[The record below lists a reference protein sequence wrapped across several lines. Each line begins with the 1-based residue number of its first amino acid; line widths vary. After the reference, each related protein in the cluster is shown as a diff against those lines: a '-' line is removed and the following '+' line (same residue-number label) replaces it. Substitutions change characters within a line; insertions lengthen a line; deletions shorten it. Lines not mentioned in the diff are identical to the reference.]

1 MMDEATR
8 EGLVARFRDYLDG
21 SEEMPPEQAPEVP
34 DLFSLLAELAAMKN
48 EVKIESRQVKSAL
61 DEFRGLFDTLQQSN
75 ARLDG
80 ELSRQRERETRER
93 QDAEQDLLLEL
104 LELRDRMQAGQDQL
118 LRYRPGW
125 LARRGG
131 AKDYVGGIVEG
142 QAMLLRR
149 LDETLARRGVRP
161 LQPLGRR
168 FDPATMHAADT
179 AHDPERDDGQVLGE
193 TRSGYLHHGRLLRP
207 AEVIVNKREND
218 S

>member
-1 MMDEATR
+1 MDETTR

-21 SEEMPPEQAPEVP
+21 AEEMPPEQATEAP

-93 QDAEQDLLLEL
+93 QDTERNLLLEL

-131 AKDYVGGIVEG
+131 AGDYVGGIAEG

-149 LDETLARRGVRP
+149 LDETLERRGVRP
-161 LQPLGRR
+161 LQTLGRR
-168 FDPATMHAADT
+168 FDPATMHATDT
-179 AHDPERDDGQVLGE
+179 THDPERDGGQVLGE
-193 TRSGYLHHGRLLRP
+193 TRSGYLHHGQLLRP
-207 AEVIVNKREND
+207 AEVIVNKRKD
-218 S
+218 YP

>member
-1 MMDEATR
+1 MDEATR
-8 EGLVARFRDYLDG
+8 EGLLARFRDYLEG
-21 SEEMPPEQAPEVP
+21 EEETLQERVPEAP
-34 DLFSLLAELAAMKN
+34 DLFSLLAELTALKN
-48 EVKIESRQVKSAL
+48 EVKIESRQVKTAL
-61 DEFRGLFDTLQQSN
+61 DGFRGLFDTLQQSN

-80 ELSRQRERETRER
+80 ELDRQRERETRER
-93 QDAEQDLLLEL
+93 QDAERDLLVEL
-104 LELRDRMQAGQDQL
+104 LELRDRLQAGHEQL

-125 LARRGG
+125 LTRRGG
-131 AKDYVGGIVEG
+131 AGDYVGGIAEG

-161 LQPLGRR
+161 LQALGRR

-179 AHDPERDDGQVLGE
+179 AHDPGRDGGLVLGE

-207 AEVIVNKREND
+207 AEVIVNKREVN

>member
-1 MMDEATR
+1 MDEATR
-8 EGLVARFRDYLDG
+8 EGLVARFRDYLATVQ
-21 SEEMPPEQAPEVP
+21 EAPPEPAPEIP
-34 DLFSLLAELAAMKN
+34 DLFSLLAELTALKN
-48 EVKIESRQVKSAL
+48 EVKIESRQVKTAL

-80 ELSRQRERETRER
+80 ELGRQRERETQER
-93 QDAEQDLLLEL
+93 RDAECDLLLEL

-125 LARRGG
+125 LGRLSGAR
-131 AKDYVGGIVEG
+131 DYVGGIAEG

-161 LQPLGRR
+161 LQALGRR
-168 FDPATMHAADT
+168 FDPLTMHAAAT
-179 AHDPERDDGQVLGE
+179 ARDPGRDDGLVLGE

-207 AEVIVNKREND
+207 AEVIVNKREDN

>member
-1 MMDEATR
+1 MDENTR
-8 EGLVARFRDYLDG
+8 EELVARFRGYLEDA
-21 SEEMPPEQAPEVP
+21 EETPPEPAPEAP
-34 DLFSLLAELAAMKN
+34 DLFSLLAELAALKN
-48 EVKIESRQVKSAL
+48 EVKIESRQVKTAL
-61 DEFRGLFDTLQQSN
+61 EEFRGLFDTLRQSN

-80 ELSRQRERETRER
+80 ELGRQRERETRER
-93 QDAEQDLLLEL
+93 QDAERDLLLEL

-131 AKDYVGGIVEG
+131 AGDYVGGIAEG

-161 LQPLGRR
+161 LQALGRH

-179 AHDPERDDGQVLGE
+179 AYDPERDGGQVLRE

-207 AEVIVNKREND
+207 AEVIVNKRE
-218 S
+218 

>member
-8 EGLVARFRDYLDG
+8 EGLVAHFRDYLDG
-21 SEEMPPEQAPEVP
+21 AEEMPPEQAPEAP

-93 QDAEQDLLLEL
+93 QDTERDLLLEL

-131 AKDYVGGIVEG
+131 AGDYVGSIAEG

-161 LQPLGRR
+161 LQALGRR

-179 AHDPERDDGQVLGE
+179 AHDPARDGGQVLGE
-193 TRSGYLHHGRLLRP
+193 TRSGYLHHGRLLRL
-207 AEVIVNKREND
+207 AEVIVNKRED
-218 S
+218 YS

>member
-1 MMDEATR
+1 MDEATR
-8 EGLVARFRDYLDG
+8 EGLLARFRDYL
-21 SEEMPPEQAPEVP
+21 EAVEQTPQGPAPEAP
-34 DLFSLLAELAAMKN
+34 DLFSLLAELTALKN
-48 EVKIESRQVKSAL
+48 EVKIESRQVKGAL
-61 DEFRGLFDTLQQSN
+61 EEFRGLFDTLQQSN
-75 ARLDG
+75 ARLDA
-80 ELSRQRERETRER
+80 ELGRQRERETRER
-93 QDAEQDLLLEL
+93 QDAERDLLVEL
-104 LELRDRMQAGQDQL
+104 LELRDRLQAGHGQL

-131 AKDYVGGIVEG
+131 VGGYVNGIAEG

-161 LQPLGRR
+161 LQTLGRR

-179 AHDPERDDGQVLGE
+179 AHEPGRDGGLVLRE

-207 AEVIVNKREND
+207 AEVIVNKREVN